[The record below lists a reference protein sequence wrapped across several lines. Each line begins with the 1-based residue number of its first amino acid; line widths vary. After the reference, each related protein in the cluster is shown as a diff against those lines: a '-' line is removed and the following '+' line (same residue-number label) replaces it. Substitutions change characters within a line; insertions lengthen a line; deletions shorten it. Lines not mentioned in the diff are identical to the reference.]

1 MSDNG
6 TALATRQ
13 PQEQRASLPALTN
26 RGVQIQGVDD
36 LYRLAKAFANS
47 GMAPKGLDRPESAFI
62 AMELCLELG
71 LPPLAAGRSV
81 MVTGGKPSI
90 YGDAALA
97 LIQRSGLL
105 EYHREAEVGKY
116 PNDDYG
122 WRCVVKRKDKPDER
136 EQVFTIADAKLAKL
150 WQKRGNSGQDTPW
163 ITSPKRMLKMRA
175 RAFALRD
182 EFADVL
188 QGLHVYEELVGT
200 GDDEPTAAPSTADD
214 LNAELDALP
223 APSQA
228 AQDAPADSPEPDTAG
243 VEAEPPVEAEVPP
256 IPTDINRDFI
266 ADEIKRCGA
275 NNEAVNAWVK
285 LNAPKSQFAKM
296 DADQRLA
303 LVDLIRAGKLN
314 KKASE

>member
-6 TALATRQ
+6 TTALATRQ
-13 PQEQRASLPALTN
+13 PERAMMPLTN
-26 RGVQIQGVDD
+26 RGVQINGVDD
-36 LYRLAKAFANS
+36 LYRLAKAFASS

-105 EYHREAEVGKY
+105 EYHREQEVGVF

-122 WRCVVKRKDKPDER
+122 WKCTVKRKDKPDDR
-136 EQVFTIADAKLAKL
+136 VQAFTIADAKVAKL
-150 WQKRGNSGQDTPW
+150 WGKKTYKGEDTPW

-188 QGLHVYEELVGT
+188 QGLHVYEELIGT
-200 GDDEPTAAPSTADD
+200 DDDVPTVIPQQAAD
-214 LNAELDALP
+214 LNAEL
-223 APSQA
+223 A
-228 AQDAPADSPEPDTAG
+228 AVDAPKQLPQPANEPDTRQPEPDTEG
-243 VEAEPPVEAEVPP
+243 VEAEPPE
-256 IPTDINRDFI
+256 IPTNITREFVMAECERCN
-266 ADEIKRCGA
+266 ADAKAIG
-275 NNEAVNAWVK
+275 AWVK
-285 LNAPKSQFAKM
+285 LNAPKSKFDNL

-303 LVDLIRAGKLN
+303 LVDAIRGGDYS
-314 KKASE
+314 KKGGE